1 MRKLKG
7 ALAVLGIVLILAA
20 VYAAAPQTVAAYI
33 EQILQHVG
41 TLLSGDT
48 SPGIN
53 PDDTPLNIT
62 SPVSNPTIAEAK
74 RQALD
79 EINTA
84 RMAIGLPNVTML
96 STPVSSYYRA
106 ADMLN
111 NGYFGH
117 YSLDGYHPNYYYARL
132 GGVYA
137 LEENL
142 GYIYASVMKESS
154 IPGFARNSINN
165 MIYDDA
171 GSDWGHRDSLLDPTN
186 NYVDIWAVYGGN
198 HLFLVVNMQKVWVD
212 WSRSP
217 QFENGSFSC
226 TGTLTLPGS
235 RIDTVQIYYSNPA
248 EHSNFTY
255 NADLRIRDGEHFYSI
270 GEVVAGVIN
279 FPYYYPSVETI
290 RPQTWSIHGQD
301 FNIAFRL
308 DPINGPGLYTIVLYA
323 ENTLPYEHPYNPEK
337 NGDTIPV
344 LEYTLLFP

>member
-7 ALAVLGIVLILAA
+7 ALAVLGIFLILAA
-20 VYAAAPQTVAAYI
+20 IYVAAPQTVTAYA
-33 EQILQHVG
+33 EQLLQKIG
-41 TLLSGDT
+41 ALLGEDA

-53 PDDTPLNIT
+53 PDNTPLNIT

-74 RQALD
+74 RQVLD
-79 EINTA
+79 EINAA
-84 RMAIGLPNVTML
+84 RMAVGLLNVTML
-96 STPVSSYYRA
+96 PSPASSYYRA

-117 YSLDGYHPNYYYARL
+117 YSLDGYHPTYYYTKL

-142 GYIYASVMKESS
+142 GYVYASVMRESS
-154 IPGFARNSINN
+154 IPGFARNSIHD

-171 GSDWGHRDSLLDPTN
+171 GSDWGHRDSLLDPAN
-186 NYVDIWAVYGGN
+186 NYIDLWVVYGGN
-198 HLFLVVNMQKVWVD
+198 RLFLVANMQKVWVN
-212 WSRSP
+212 WSRVP

-226 TGTLTLPGS
+226 AGTLNLPDS

-255 NADLRIRDGEHFYSI
+255 NTDLRIRDGEHFYSI
-270 GEVVAGVIN
+270 GDVVAGVIN

-290 RPQTWSIHGQD
+290 RPQTWSIRGQD

-308 DPINGPGLYTIVLYA
+308 GPINGSGLYTIVIYA

-337 NGDTIPV
+337 SGDTIPV
-344 LEYTLLFP
+344 LEYTVLFP